1 MAAEL
6 CYYHWRELPQVPFLS
21 RQKFC
26 HVTKLLCC
34 LSPQNVCRDKYLSQ
48 QTKFCRNKYLPQQTI
63 LSRQNDKH
71 TFVATNTCSVATK
84 VCFILLAAPASD
96 SILLSREKIQSK
108 LVATKQCL
116 SRQKCREKYT
126 FIATKKPVAIKII
139 LVAAHA
145 NDRLWLCFRLNKK
158 NNMSQRNLT
167 S

>member
-1 MAAEL
+1 MAAEP
-6 CYYHWRELPQVPFLS
+6 CYYHWRELPQAPFLS

-34 LSPQNVCRDKYLSQ
+34 LSLQNVCREKKKLSQ
-48 QTKFCRNKYLPQQTI
+48 QIFATTNII

-71 TFVATNTCSVATK
+71 TFVAKNTCSVATK
-84 VCFILLAAPASD
+84 VCLLWQIFVATILFFFATNICRDKRFVATNSTKVLSAPASD

-126 FIATKKPVAIKII
+126 FIATK
-139 LVAAHA
+139 
-145 NDRLWLCFRLNKK
+145 
-158 NNMSQRNLT
+158 NL
-167 S
+167 SR